1 MVDVARHFYSL
12 DVLKRQIDAM
22 ELVKPNVLHL
32 HLSDN
37 EGFRVES
44 CLYPKLHAGSSPEFY
59 SQTGIRGSFHTRQ
72 DRGVLGS
79 FLNSTFRHIRWRC

>member
-1 MVDVARHFYSL
+1 MLIVDTPRFAWRGVMVDVARHFYSL

-44 CLYPKLHAGSSPEFY
+44 CSLS
-59 SQTGIRGSFHTRQ
+59 
-72 DRGVLGS
+72 
-79 FLNSTFRHIRWRC
+79 